1 MAYLRRLPGSKYW
14 IAGFTLPDGRRTQRS
29 TKMTDKAKA
38 MKVALA
44 FEESSRNRISESQA
58 LRVMGDIVEQIHG
71 TRLSQSSVADY
82 ANAWLA
88 RKRGET
94 KETTM
99 ATYESAVTGL
109 LGALGDKASIPL
121 HHVSTAMIADWRDKA
136 AAKATARTANNKA
149 KVIRILFQAAWRDGL
164 IAENSAAKLT
174 SLRTAESK
182 RRPFTLKELKAVL
195 AVANQEWRGMVLA
208 GLYTGQ
214 RLRDLARLTWAN
226 VDLERK
232 EIRLAT
238 SKTGR
243 RQFIPIAAPLRRY
256 LEALPST
263 DDPHAPIFPNL
274 HKHTATKNGSS
285 RLSQLFFEILVDA
298 GLADERAAK
307 WESTGK
313 GRDGARARAEV
324 SFHCLRHTATSL
336 LKAAGV
342 AESVA
347 RDLIGHDSAHVSQ
360 NYTHTSDESRR
371 EAIDKLPDVTSHP

>member
-1 MAYLRRLPGSKYW
+1 MAYLRRVPGSKFW

-29 TKMTDKAKA
+29 TKMTDRAKA

-44 FEESSRNRISESQA
+44 FEEASRNRISEAQA

-71 TRLSQSSVADY
+71 TRLSHKSVNVY
-82 ANAWLA
+82 ATEWLA

-99 ATYESAVTGL
+99 ATYESAVTGFL
-109 LGALGDKASIPL
+109 EALGDKASIPL
-121 HHVSTAMIADWRDKA
+121 HHVSTAMIAEWRDQA
-136 AAKATARTANNKA
+136 ASKATARTANNNA
-149 KVIRILFQAAWRDGL
+149 KVIRILFQSAWRDGL
-164 IAENSAAKLT
+164 IPENPAAKLT
-174 SLRTAESK
+174 SLRTAESN
-182 RRPFTLKELKAVL
+182 RRPFTVKEIKAVL
-195 AVANQEWRGMVLA
+195 QAANLEWRGMVLA

-214 RLRDLARLTWAN
+214 RLRDIAGMTWAN
-226 VDLERK
+226 VDLERR

-243 RQFIPIAAPLRRY
+243 RQFIPISAPLLRY
-256 LEALPST
+256 LEGLPST
-263 DDPHAPIFPNL
+263 DDPHAPIFPSL
-274 HKHTATKNGSS
+274 YKHSDTKNGSS
-285 RLSQLFFEILVDA
+285 RLSQLFFEILVNA
-298 GLADERAAK
+298 GLADARADK
-307 WESTGK
+307 WKATGK

-324 SFHCLRHTATSL
+324 SFHCLRHTTTSL

-371 EAIDKLPDVTSHP
+371 EAIDKLPDITA